1 MSTQAEADRNVLF
14 GTLAVQMGFV
24 SRDQLTAAM
33 AECANGKSRSV
44 GDILRAANALAE
56 DERRLLDAIVEK
68 HLIRHG
74 NDVARSLAAL
84 SPNDAVRTA
93 LSEGTDRIVQADAG
107 PGDTRGPVAAATNV
121 DVYATRFGTTAG
133 VPGRAASAPTRR
145 DGRFQVIRPHARGGL
160 GEVFVARDGELNREV
175 ALKEIQ
181 DRHADHP
188 ESRSRFVLEA
198 EITGALEHPG
208 IVPVYGLGTYP
219 DGRPY
224 YAMRFIRGESL
235 QEAIKRFHEAE
246 RPGRDP
252 GERALALHGLLRRF
266 VDVCQAIAYAHSRGV
281 IHRDLKPGNVML
293 GQYGETL
300 VVDWGLAKPLGA
312 TGLPEHLPLSVEG
325 PVQPAS
331 HGESAPTFAG
341 TAVGTP
347 QYMSPEQAAG
357 RIDELGPTSDVYSLG
372 ATLYSVLVGKPPL
385 DGVDV
390 SEMLIFVQQGK
401 VPPAREIKPAVPP
414 ALSAICQ
421 KAMALLP
428 ENRYPTAKAMAEDV
442 ERWLADEPT
451 TAWPEPWHVRARRWI
466 GRHRTGVT
474 TVAAVVVVAGFCLGV
489 ATVLLTA
496 ANKRERDAKLEA
508 SRQRDEA
515 AANYR
520 LARQAV
526 DRYHTEVSED
536 VLLHEPGMEP
546 LRRRLLEAAREF
558 YTQFAAKR
566 SDDPEVKAEL
576 GRALYRLAQ
585 ITADVDGP
593 AQGIELHHQA
603 LAIFTEL
610 AGSAPEDPELTA
622 DRARCLHHLGRLQRE
637 TDQMAAARDSYLGA
651 LDLWERLE
659 RAHPEEEGYRAE
671 EARTRLGIGN
681 VEQVLRRLDR
691 ARDQYTR
698 ALAIRDALAAAH
710 PERADYARDL
720 ATTRHNLAMVQSYIG
735 PADQAEVN
743 FKLALAAQEK
753 LAAANP
759 NVTQYQADVARTH
772 INYGNLHDIH
782 NRFGPAR
789 TEYQTA
795 ADAWGKLADA
805 HPAVHRFR
813 AGQAKA
819 YLLLAQLLS
828 DARQNA
834 QAEEAVAKAQ
844 DLYHQVAAAG
854 VLLPADRADVATGY
868 RRAGD
873 LHRAADRKA
882 KARAAYQQALDL
894 IEPLATGP
902 DPLPEYVAELASIW
916 NNQGLLD
923 KVEGKKPAAQAAFR
937 KSVQLWRDL
946 VRAHPEIPDY
956 ADGLKKAEEN
966 LRSLGGGAGGTIA
979 T

>member
-1 MSTQAEADRNVLF
+1 MSTQANADRNLLF

-24 SRDQLTAAM
+24 TRDRFAAAM
-33 AECANGKSRSV
+33 AEWASDKSRTV
-44 GDILRAANALAE
+44 GDVLRAANALAE
-56 DERRLLDAIVEK
+56 DEKRLLDAMVEK
-68 HLIRHG
+68 HLVRHG

-84 SPNDAVRTA
+84 APDAAVRTA
-93 LSEGTDRIVQADAG
+93 LSQGTDHADPTSLGPNGAG
-107 PGDTRGPVAAATNV
+107 GTAGAATDV
-121 DVYATRFGTTAG
+121 DAYATRFETTA
-133 VPGRAASAPTRR
+133 AAAGSTAAAPPRR
-145 DGRFQVIRPHARGGL
+145 DGRFQILRPHARGGL

-188 ESRSRFVLEA
+188 ESRTRFVLEA

-235 QEAIKRFHEAE
+235 QEAIKRFHAAE

-293 GQYGETL
+293 GQFGETL

-312 TGLPEHLPLSVEG
+312 TNVPETLPLSLEG
-325 PVQPAS
+325 PVRPSS

-357 RIDELGPTSDVYSLG
+357 RVDELGPPTDIYSLG
-372 ATLYSVLVGKPPL
+372 ATLYSLLVGKPPL

-390 SEMLIFVQQGK
+390 SEILILVQQGK
-401 VPPAREIKPAVPP
+401 VPPAREANPAVPP

-421 KAMALLP
+421 TAMALLP
-428 ENRYPTAKAMAEDV
+428 ENRYPTAKAVAEDV

-474 TVAAVVVVAGFCLGV
+474 TAAAAVVVAGFCLGV

-496 ANKRERDAKLEA
+496 ANKRERAAKVEA
-508 SRQRDEA
+508 ARQRDEA

-520 LARQAV
+520 LARRAV

-536 VLLHEPGMEP
+536 VLLNEPGMEP

-558 YTQFAAKR
+558 YARFVAERAT
-566 SDDPEVKAEL
+566 DPDVKAEL

-593 AQGIELHHQA
+593 AKAIDLHKQA
-603 LAIFTEL
+603 LAIFTGL
-610 AGSAPEDPELTA
+610 AAATPNDEELTA
-622 DRARCLHHLGRLQRE
+622 DRAACLHHLGRLERE
-637 TDQMAAARDSYLGA
+637 TDQIAAARESYLGA
-651 LDLWERLE
+651 LDLWAQLE
-659 RAHPEEEGYRAE
+659 KAHPDEDRYRAE
-671 EARTRLGIGN
+671 EARTRLGLGN
-681 VEQVLRRLDR
+681 VEQVLRKLDR

-698 ALAIRDALAAAH
+698 ALAVREALAAAH
-710 PERADYARDL
+710 PDRADYARDL
-720 ATTRHNLAMVQSYIG
+720 ATTRHNLAMVQAYVG
-735 PADQAEVN
+735 PADQAEEN
-743 FKLALAAQEK
+743 FNRALAAQEK
-753 LAAANP
+753 LAAAAP
-759 NVTQYQADVARTH
+759 NVTQYRADVARTH
-772 INYGNLHDIH
+772 T
-782 NRFGPAR
+782 NRGAFYAQQQRVEPAA
-789 TEYQTA
+789 TEFQSA
-795 ADAWGKLADA
+795 ADEWAKLADT

-813 AGQAKA
+813 AGQGKA
-819 YLLLAQLLS
+819 MLFLCKLRRA
-828 DARQNA
+828 ARQDA
-834 QAEEAVAKAQ
+834 AAEEALAKAQ
-844 DLYHQVAAAG
+844 DIYRQLAATG
-854 VLLPADRADVATGY
+854 SLLPADRADVAAGY
-868 RRAGD
+868 RQIGSLLGSAGR
-873 LHRAADRKA
+873 LPQ
-882 KARAAYQQALDL
+882 ARAAYQTSLDL
-894 IEPLATGP
+894 LEPLATGP
-902 DPLPEYVAELASIW
+902 DALPEYVAELARTW
-916 NNQGLLD
+916 HNLGGLER
-923 KVEGKKPAAQAAFR
+923 VEKRSAAADAAYR
-937 KSVQLWRDL
+937 KALSLWLGL
-946 VRAHPEIPDY
+946 VKSHPENPDY
-956 ADGLKKAEEN
+956 AAGLKTTRDVLSGPA
-966 LRSLGGGAGGTIA
+966 AGGTAIG
-979 T
+979 

>member
-1 MSTQAEADRNVLF
+1 MSTQAEADRNLLF

-44 GDILRAANALAE
+44 GDVLRAANALAE
-56 DERRLLDAIVEK
+56 DERRLLDAMVEK

-84 SPNDAVRTA
+84 SPDDAVRTA
-93 LSEGTDRIVQADAG
+93 LSQGTDRVTQADPE
-107 PGDTRGPVAAATNV
+107 PGDTRGPAAAATNV
-121 DVYATRFGTTAG
+121 DAYATRFGTTAG
-133 VPGRAASAPTRR
+133 VPGSAASGPTRR
-145 DGRFQVIRPHARGGL
+145 DGRFQVLRPHARGGL

-181 DRHADHP
+181 NQHADHP

-312 TGLPEHLPLSVEG
+312 TGLPEYLPLSVEG
-325 PVQPAS
+325 PVRPAS

-341 TAVGTP
+341 MAVGTP

-357 RIDELGPTSDVYSLG
+357 RIDELGPASDVYSLG
-372 ATLYSVLVGKPPL
+372 ATLYSALVGKPPL
-385 DGVDV
+385 DGADI
-390 SEMLIFVQQGK
+390 SEMLILVQQGK
-401 VPPAREIKPAVPP
+401 VPTAREANPTVPP
-414 ALSAICQ
+414 ALSAVCQ

-428 ENRYPTAKAMAEDV
+428 ENRYPTAKALAEDV

-474 TVAAVVVVAGFCLGV
+474 TAATVVVVASFCLGV
-489 ATVLLTA
+489 ATALLTA
-496 ANKRERDAKLEA
+496 ANKRERAAKQEA

-520 LARQAV
+520 LARRAV

-536 VLLHEPGMEP
+536 VLLNEPGMEP

-585 ITADVDGP
+585 ISADVDGP
-593 AQGIELHHQA
+593 AQGIELHRQA
-603 LAIFTEL
+603 LAIFTDL
-610 AGSAPEDPELTA
+610 AGSEPNDPELMA

-637 TDQMAAARDSYLGA
+637 TDQMAAAHDSYLGA

-659 RAHPEEEGYRAE
+659 KAHPEEERYRAE

-681 VEQVLRRLDR
+681 VEQVLRQLDR

-698 ALAIRDALAAAH
+698 ALAVRSALAAAH

-720 ATTRHNLAMVQSYIG
+720 ATTRHNLAMVQTYIG
-735 PADQAEVN
+735 PADQAEKN
-743 FKLALAAQEK
+743 FRLALAAQEK

-759 NVTQYQADVARTH
+759 NVTQYLADVARTH
-772 INYGNLHDIH
+772 TNLGALY
-782 NRFGPAR
+782 RAR
-789 TEYQTA
+789 KELEQALVEFQTA
-795 ADAWGKLADA
+795 ADGWGKLSES
-805 HPAVHRFR
+805 HPAVPRFC
-813 AGQAKA
+813 AGQAKC
-819 YLLLAQLLS
+819 YLYASRMHWALRR
-828 DARQNA
+828 DGP
-834 QAEEAVAKAQ
+834 AEEAMGRAR
-844 DLYHQVAAAG
+844 DLYRGLAARG
-854 VLLPADRADVATGY
+854 SLVPADRADIAAGY
-868 RRAGD
+868 RQLGD
-873 LHRAADRKA
+873 LYRSIGRAPNAS
-882 KARAAYQQALDL
+882 AAYQDALDL
-894 IEPLATGP
+894 LEPLTAGP
-902 DPLPEYVAELASIW
+902 DALPEYLAQLASIW
-916 NNQGLLD
+916 NNKGLLD
-923 KVEGKKPAAQAAFR
+923 RDGGKRPAAEVAFR
-937 KSVQLWRDL
+937 KAVQLWRGL
-946 VRAHPEIPDY
+946 VEAHPENPEY
-956 ADGLKKAEEN
+956 VEGLRQAEGN
-966 LRSLGGGAGGTIA
+966 LRALGGGAAGTAIG
-979 T
+979 

>member
-1 MSTQAEADRNVLF
+1 MSTQAEADRNLLF
-14 GTLAVQMGFV
+14 GTLAVQMGFL

-33 AECANGKSRSV
+33 AECANGNSRSV
-44 GDILRAANALAE
+44 GDILRAANVLAD
-56 DERRLLDAIVEK
+56 DERRLLDAMVEK

-84 SPNDAVRTA
+84 SPDDAVRTA
-93 LSEGTDRIVQADAG
+93 LSQGTDRVTQADAG
-107 PGDTRGPVAAATNV
+107 SGDTRGPVMAATNV
-121 DVYATRFGTTAG
+121 DAYATRFGTTAG
-133 VPGRAASAPTRR
+133 VPGSPASGPTRR
-145 DGRFQVIRPHARGGL
+145 DGRFQVLRPHARGGL

-235 QEAIKRFHEAE
+235 QEAIKLFHEAE

-312 TGLPEHLPLSVEG
+312 TGLPEYLPLSVEG
-325 PVQPAS
+325 PVRPAS

-341 TAVGTP
+341 MAVGTP

-357 RIDELGPTSDVYSLG
+357 RIDELGPASDVYSLG
-372 ATLYSVLVGKPPL
+372 ATLYSALVGKPPL
-385 DGVDV
+385 DGADI
-390 SEMLIFVQQGK
+390 SEMLILVQQGK
-401 VPPAREIKPAVPP
+401 VPSAREVNSAVPP
-414 ALSAICQ
+414 ALSAVCQ

-428 ENRYPTAKAMAEDV
+428 ENRYPTAKALAEDV

-451 TAWPEPWHVRARRWI
+451 TAWPEPWHVRARRWV

-474 TVAAVVVVAGFCLGV
+474 TAATVVVVAGFCLGV
-489 ATVLLTA
+489 ATALLTA
-496 ANKRERDAKLEA
+496 ANKRERDAKREA

-520 LARQAV
+520 LARRAV

-536 VLLHEPGMEP
+536 VLLNEPGMEP

-566 SDDPEVKAEL
+566 ADDPEVKAEL

-593 AQGIELHHQA
+593 AKGIDLHQQA

-610 AGSAPEDPELTA
+610 AGSLPDDPELMA

-637 TDQMAAARDSYLGA
+637 TDQMAAARDSYFGA

-659 RAHPEEEGYRAE
+659 KVHPEDEGFRAE

-681 VEQVLRRLDR
+681 VEQVLRKLDR

-710 PERADYARDL
+710 PERADYARDV
-720 ATTRHNLAMVQSYIG
+720 ATTRHNLAMVQTYIG
-735 PADQAEVN
+735 PADQAEEN
-743 FKLALAAQEK
+743 FRLALVAQEK

-772 INYGNLHDIH
+772 INRGAFYAVQN
-782 NRFGPAR
+782 R
-789 TEYQTA
+789 TEPAAAEFQTSA
-795 ADAWGKLADA
+795 NDWARLADT
-805 HPAVHRFR
+805 HPAVNRFR
-813 AGQAKA
+813 AGQGKA
-819 YLLLAQLLS
+819 LLLLCKLRQM
-828 DARQNA
+828 ARQDA
-834 QAEEAVAKAQ
+834 AAEEALTKAQ
-844 DLYHQVAAAG
+844 EVYRQLRAAG
-854 VLLPADRADVATGY
+854 SLLPADRADVAAGY
-868 RRAGD
+868 RQIGSLHGSAGR
-873 LHRAADRKA
+873 LPQ
-882 KARAAYQQALDL
+882 ARSACQTALDL
-894 IEPLATGP
+894 LEPLATGP
-902 DPLPEYVAELASIW
+902 DALPEYVAELARTWHYVGDVEKAENKVAASVAAYRKALTLW
-916 NNQGLLD
+916 VGL
-923 KVEGKKPAAQAAFR
+923 VA
-937 KSVQLWRDL
+937 
-946 VRAHPEIPDY
+946 AHPENPDY
-956 ADGLKKAEEN
+956 AGGLSATRNALNKQ
-966 LRSLGGGAGGTIA
+966 GAGGAIRT
-979 T
+979 